1 MKFSHHYFQDKK
13 SPGGGYTFQCQHGQK
28 ECHGNMILACAKK
41 YITDRDTYVDFNI
54 CMEENIED
62 LDVSGEKV
70 RNV

>member
-1 MKFSHHYFQDKK
+1 
-13 SPGGGYTFQCQHGQK
+13 
-28 ECHGNMILACAKK
+28 MILACAKK

-70 RNV
+70 RNVQAIIYLQGLKQNYAITSNSVT